1 MPRPLT
7 RATFLRTA
15 AATALAV
22 ASAPHAFTQPME
34 PRMDTR
40 PIPSTGAALPLIGLG
55 TWQTF
60 DVGSSPEERGP
71 LAEVLRVLFAA
82 GGSVIDS
89 SPMYGRAEGV
99 VGDLL
104 AASGSRSQAFLATKV
119 WTTGRAAGVAQM
131 ERSLALLKTERIEL
145 MQIHNL
151 LDWKTQLASLR
162 AWKEEGR
169 VTYLGVTHY
178 TASAFDQLEAVMR
191 AEPLDFVQV
200 NYAAD
205 DRAAEARILPLAK
218 ARGMAVLVN
227 QPFGGGGLLRRL
239 AARPLP
245 PWAGEIGCASWAQLL
260 LKFVLGHDAVTC
272 AIPGTSKPQ
281 HMRDNAAAG
290 TGPLPHAAMR
300 ERIAAV
306 VEG

>member
-1 MPRPLT
+1 
-7 RATFLRTA
+7 
-15 AATALAV
+15 
-22 ASAPHAFTQPME
+22 
-34 PRMDTR
+34 
-40 PIPSTGAALPLIGLG
+40 
-55 TWQTF
+55 
-60 DVGSSPEERGP
+60 
-71 LAEVLRVLFAA
+71 
-82 GGSVIDS
+82 
-89 SPMYGRAEGV
+89 MYGRAEGV

-281 HMRDNAAAG
+281 HMRDNAAAA

>member
-1 MPRPLT
+1 MKSGLT
-7 RATFLRTA
+7 RAAFLRTA
-15 AATALAV
+15 AAPLLALATR
-22 ASAPHAFTQPME
+22 ARAQPTD
-34 PRMDTR
+34 PRMLTR
-40 PIPSTGAALPLIGLG
+40 PIPSTGALLPVIGLG

-60 DVGSSPEERGP
+60 DVGSSPEERAP

-104 AASGSRSQAFLATKV
+104 AQSGSRSRAFLATKV
-119 WTTGRAAGVAQM
+119 WTTGRAVGVAQM
-131 ERSLALLKTERIEL
+131 ERSLALFQTEHLEL

-151 LDWKTQLASLR
+151 LDWKTQLATLR
-162 AWKEEGR
+162 QWKAEKR
-169 VTYLGVTHY
+169 IAYLGVTHY
-178 TASAFDQLEAVMR
+178 TASAYDQLEAVMR

-227 QPFGGGGLLRRL
+227 LPFGGGGLLRRL

-245 PWAGEIGCASWAQLL
+245 PWAGEIGCAS
-260 LKFVLGHDAVTC
+260 
-272 AIPGTSKPQ
+272 
-281 HMRDNAAAG
+281 
-290 TGPLPHAAMR
+290 
-300 ERIAAV
+300 
-306 VEG
+306 

>member
-1 MPRPLT
+1 MSRPLT
-7 RATFLRTA
+7 RATFLRA
-15 AATALAV
+15 AAAALAL
-22 ASAPHAFTQPME
+22 ATRRATARPTAPC
-34 PRMDTR
+34 MDTR
-40 PIPSTGAALPLIGLG
+40 PIPSTGAALPVIGLG

-60 DVGSSPEERGP
+60 DVGSSPAERAP

-104 AASGSRSQAFLATKV
+104 AASGTRSQAFLATKV
-119 WTTGRAAGVAQM
+119 WTTGRAAGIAQM
-131 ERSLALLKTERIEL
+131 ERSLALLQTPALEL

-151 LDWKTQLASLR
+151 LDWKTQLATLR
-162 AWKEEGR
+162 QWKAEKR
-169 VTYLGVTHY
+169 IAYLGVTHY
-178 TASAFDQLEAVMR
+178 TASAYDQLEAVMR

-227 QPFGGGGLLRRL
+227 LPFGGGGLLRRL

-245 PWAGEIGCASWAQLL
+245 PWAAEIGCASWAQLL
-260 LKFVLGHDAVTC
+260 LKFVLANDAVTC
-272 AIPGTSKPQ
+272 AIPGTSKPE
-281 HMRDNAAAG
+281 HMRDNVAAG
-290 TGPLPHAAMR
+290 TGPLPDAAMR
-300 ERIAAV
+300 ERIAGL